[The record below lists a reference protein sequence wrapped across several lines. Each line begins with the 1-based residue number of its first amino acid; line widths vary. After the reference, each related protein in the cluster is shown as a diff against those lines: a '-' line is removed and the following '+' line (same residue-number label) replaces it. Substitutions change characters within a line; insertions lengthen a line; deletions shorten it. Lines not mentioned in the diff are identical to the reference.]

1 MEEVKV
7 TDLNRNGSLGV
18 NSTTS
23 MEEGEEEEEED
34 EEGGEK
40 TDVNFAME
48 IVGEMINAI
57 RYYIFSLIAK
67 RCLLRFLLSIY
78 NSLLMHTT
86 LFCYLTRPISFSH
99 LPAKRRV
106 IIKVTCPLNI
116 M

>member
-7 TDLNRNGSLGV
+7 TDLNRNASLGV
-18 NSTTS
+18 NSTRS
-23 MEEGEEEEEED
+23 MEEGEEEEEE

-57 RYYIFSLIAK
+57 RHYIFSLIAK

-99 LPAKRRV
+99 LPSHHRV